1 VAAEDSSQ
9 QLGLTVIELN
19 IPGKGIL
26 RIEHLVSDVNGTLAV
41 DGQLIP
47 GVARS
52 LAALE
57 DRLTVHLL
65 TADTHGRQE
74 TIDRQLGLK
83 AIRIQPG
90 NEAAAKAEYLQ
101 QLGPASVAAVGQGAN
116 DAEMLRQAA
125 IGICVES
132 KEGLAVETL
141 MAADL
146 LAPDIL
152 SALDLLEN
160 PLRIVASLRR

>member
-1 VAAEDSSQ
+1 M
-9 QLGLTVIELN
+9 IELN
-19 IPGKGIL
+19 IPGRGVL
-26 RIEHLVSDVNGTLAV
+26 QIEHLVSDVNGTLAV

-47 GVARS
+47 GVAKT

-74 TIDRQLGLK
+74 AIDRQLGLK
-83 AIRIQPG
+83 AVRIPAG
-90 NEAAAKAEYLQ
+90 DEAATKADYLHH
-101 QLGPASVAAVGQGAN
+101 LGPASVAALGQGAN

-125 IGICVES
+125 IGICIQSV
-132 KEGLAVETL
+132 EGLAVEAL
-141 MAADL
+141 MAADI

-152 SALDLLEN
+152 TALDLIKY
-160 PLRIVASLRR
+160 PLRLVASLRR

>member
-1 VAAEDSSQ
+1 
-9 QLGLTVIELN
+9 VIELN
-19 IPGKGIL
+19 IPGRDVL

-41 DGQLIP
+41 DGELIP
-47 GVARS
+47 GVAKA
-52 LAALE
+52 LTALE

-74 TIDRQLGLK
+74 IIDRQLGLK
-83 AIRIQPG
+83 AVRIPPG
-90 NEAAAKAEYLQ
+90 DEAATKAEYLRH
-101 QLGPASVAAVGQGAN
+101 LGPASVAALGQGAN

-125 IGICVES
+125 IGICIQS

-141 MAADL
+141 MAADI

-152 SALDLLEN
+152 TALDLIEN
-160 PLRIVASLRR
+160 PLRLVASLRR